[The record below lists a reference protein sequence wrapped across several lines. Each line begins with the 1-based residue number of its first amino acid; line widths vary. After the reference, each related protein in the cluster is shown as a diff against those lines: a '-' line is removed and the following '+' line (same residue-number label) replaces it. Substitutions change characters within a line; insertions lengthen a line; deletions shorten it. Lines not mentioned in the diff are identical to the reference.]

1 MKRNRLGLVRHLSD
15 NATNHASE
23 IESVNTSAFLRTDLS
38 SWCGWLFAFRN
49 LLASRAVYELG
60 RCARLKTRILIA
72 CFSLCICFGSV
83 FAVSQTSSFQ
93 FLQKPG
99 PYPVGLKVVDQ
110 YDHSRAYPSSKTLSK
125 SPVGD
130 NARSLQTLIWYP
142 SLRSTDKAMTVGDYV
157 QLADT
162 EIHFNAPDEKENRWR
177 SLLMTSFDI
186 PLSAV
191 REAKPAKGRYPVLI
205 YAPSDSSVS
214 WENADLCEYLASHGY
229 VVLSSPSMGVS
240 TRDMTDDLV
249 GINAQA
255 RDISFLITY
264 AKTLPDT
271 DLSQVAVASWSWGG
285 ISSLF
290 ASARD
295 PRIDALVEM
304 DGSMRYYPGLVKR
317 AGNVHPERMTIPLLC
332 FTRNVSL
339 EDLENDDA
347 PPANKIGPNVL
358 NTWIHG
364 DLLTVNMLGMA
375 HPEFSSMFQRRESAQ
390 RFAENQVADY
400 DREDANKSY
409 AWVALYTLNFLD
421 AYVKHDVSAKAFLG
435 KTPAENRVPK
445 HFMDIKFRPAE
456 KVSSLKAR

>member
-1 MKRNRLGLVRHLSD
+1 
-15 NATNHASE
+15 
-23 IESVNTSAFLRTDLS
+23 
-38 SWCGWLFAFRN
+38 
-49 LLASRAVYELG
+49 
-60 RCARLKTRILIA
+60 LKTRILIA
-72 CFSLCICFGSV
+72 CFSLCICIGSV

-93 FLQKPG
+93 FLQKHG

-110 YDHSRAYPSSKTLSK
+110 YDQSRA
-125 SPVGD
+125 VGD
-130 NARSLQTLIWYP
+130 DARPLQTLIWYP
-142 SLRSTDKAMTVGDYV
+142 SLRSTGKPMTVGDYT

-162 EIHFNAPDEKENRWR
+162 EIHFDAPHPEQNRWR
-177 SLLMTSFDI
+177 SLLKTSFDI
-186 PLSAV
+186 PLWSV
-191 REAKPAKGRYPVLI
+191 RNATPRNGRFPVLI

-229 VVLSSPSMGVS
+229 VILAIPSMGVS
-240 TRDMTDDLV
+240 TRDMRDDLD

-271 DLSQVAVASWSWGG
+271 DLSHVAVVSWSWGG

-295 PRIDALVEM
+295 PRIDALVSL
-304 DGSMRYYPGLVKR
+304 DGSMRYYPGLVKQ
-317 AGNVHPERMTIPLLC
+317 AGDVYPERMTIPLLC

-347 PPANKIGPNVL
+347 PPADKIGPNVL

-400 DREDANKSY
+400 GREDANTSY
-409 AWVALYTLNFLD
+409 AWVALYTLNFLN
-421 AYVKHDVSAKAFLG
+421 AYLKHDASAKTYLER
-435 KTPAENRVPK
+435 TPAENGVPK
-445 HFMDIKFRPAE
+445 HFMGITFRPAH
-456 KVSSLKAR
+456 KVSSPKAE